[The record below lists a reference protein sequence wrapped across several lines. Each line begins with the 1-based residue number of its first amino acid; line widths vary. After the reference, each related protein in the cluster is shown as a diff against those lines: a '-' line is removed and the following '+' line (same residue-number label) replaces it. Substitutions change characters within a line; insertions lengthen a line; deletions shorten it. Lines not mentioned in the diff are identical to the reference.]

1 MGLILRIEEESR
13 PVIEDLCSRIRIK
26 AKWSTRRGGSVLEL
40 EGEDDEGRFVL
51 RRLQALGIPFEID
64 AIDGKELLPAP
75 WR

>member
-1 MGLILRIEEESR
+1 MGLILMIEEESR
-13 PVIEDLCSRIRIK
+13 PIIEDLCSRTGIK
-26 AKWSTRRGGSVLEL
+26 AKWSTRRGRSSLEL
-40 EGEDDEGRFVL
+40 EGEDDDGRFVL